1 MAASKTPLIVAAG
14 VIVVVAAVTF
24 MVRRGAPDI
33 DVPVAG
39 ETADALVT
47 DGSVPPSLPASPV
60 APRGNGA
67 AISPQEQLQSSLDR
81 RASLREAHVARTT
94 QAREDASARFEQE
107 QVDAAWAPG
116 KEVELSTLTAQ
127 PAFETAGVAPRSLDV
142 DCKSSMCRIAG
153 SFASNGDAEDWVLI
167 YMSSVGSNLP
177 NAIVSRTA
185 NPDGTTSVEIYG
197 RGR

>member
-1 MAASKTPLIVAAG
+1 MAASKTPLIVAAV
-14 VIVVVAAVTF
+14 VIAVVAGVTL
-24 MVRRGAPDI
+24 MVRRDAPDP
-33 DVPVAG
+33 DVKPIAAP
-39 ETADALVT
+39 ADAAVEPGVMPRASAVA
-47 DGSVPPSLPASPV
+47 DRRQQASAGSMSAD
-60 APRGNGA
+60 
-67 AISPQEQLQSSLDR
+67 QLQASLDR
-81 RASLREAHVARTT
+81 RGSLRDAHVARTA
-94 QAREDASARFEQE
+94 QARDEASARFEQE

-116 KEVELSTLTAQ
+116 KEVELSALTAQ

-185 NPDGTTSVEIYG
+185 NPDGTTSVQIYG